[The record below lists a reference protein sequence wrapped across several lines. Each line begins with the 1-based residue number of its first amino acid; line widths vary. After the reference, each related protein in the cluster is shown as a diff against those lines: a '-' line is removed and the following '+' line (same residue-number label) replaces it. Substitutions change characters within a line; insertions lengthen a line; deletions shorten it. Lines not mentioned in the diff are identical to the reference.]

1 MSREVI
7 FYTTSTGKCPVEE
20 FLDSLEI
27 SVVKKIAWTLKII
40 EEMDFVPKTYFK
52 KLVSTDGIWEVRIK
66 SGTNIYRLFSF
77 WDKNNLVVLTH
88 GIIKKS
94 KKTSKN
100 DINKAETYKT
110 DYFRRK
116 GNEPQ

>member
-27 SVVKKIAWTLKII
+27 NVVKKIAWTLKII

-52 KLVSTDGIWEVRIK
+52 KLVSTEGIWEVRIK
-66 SGTNIYRLFSF
+66 YGTNIYRLFSF

-94 KKTSKN
+94 QKTSKN
-100 DINKAETYKT
+100 DIKKAETYKT